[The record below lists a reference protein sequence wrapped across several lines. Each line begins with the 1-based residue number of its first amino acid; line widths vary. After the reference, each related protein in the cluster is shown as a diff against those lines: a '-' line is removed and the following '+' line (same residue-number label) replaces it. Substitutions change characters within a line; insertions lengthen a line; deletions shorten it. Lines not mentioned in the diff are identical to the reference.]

1 MPASARRSRTI
12 ECGLQVFFFSPRIP
26 GQERGW
32 MLLADIIASS
42 PFPRRTSA
50 GKLDPADTKRFGF
63 LGFGEIGAE
72 AMLGRLS
79 RPRCHGLLLGLGLRH
94 LRSPVASEG
103 GRWGFL
109 DFALSSR
116 FRGLPIQARPPME

>member
-1 MPASARRSRTI
+1 
-12 ECGLQVFFFSPRIP
+12 
-26 GQERGW
+26 

-103 GRWGFL
+103 AGDGASSTLLCHPVSGGCLSKPVLRWR
-109 DFALSSR
+109 DVTKPATLSSIEM
-116 FRGLPIQARPPME
+116 LPCWQQFL